1 MPEVRAALRG
11 SRLAAVLVGVAV
23 LLATQLALSTV
34 GRLRGG
40 THELRWLRAR
50 LAEGGDH
57 LDRQRRENAELIG
70 AVDRLVHVTEVLH
83 NRAAE
88 ARRSVQMEESRE
100 PLGEP
105 LVQPVSLAAGAV
117 FVSDDAA
124 RAIGELAWVGGQL
137 AAAGDSLAI
146 LTALEKQRSEDVAIG
161 SPSLWPIRGLVT
173 STFGPRLSPYGG
185 GREMHPGID
194 IQAAYGEPVAAGG
207 SGEVIYAG
215 REPGYGRLVIVDHG
229 RDVET
234 FYGHL
239 SKIFVREGQRISR
252 GQDVGAIGASGR
264 ATGAH
269 LHYEVRVNNEPVNPR
284 RYLLD

>member
-1 MPEVRAALRG
+1 MSEVRAALRG

-23 LLATQLALSTV
+23 LLGTQLALSTV
-34 GRLRGG
+34 ERLRGG
-40 THELRWLRAR
+40 TRELRGLRAR
-50 LAEGGDH
+50 LAERGDH
-57 LDRQRRENAELIG
+57 LDRQRRENAELIA
-70 AVDRLVHVTEVLH
+70 AVDRLVHATEVLH
-83 NRAAE
+83 DRAAE

-100 PLGEP
+100 PVGEP
-105 LVQPVSLAAGAV
+105 LVQPVSLATGAA

-194 IQAAYGEPVAAGG
+194 IQAPYGELVAAGG

-215 REPGYGRLVIVDHG
+215 RDSGYGRLVIVDHG

-239 SKIFVREGQRISR
+239 SKIFVREGQRVSR
-252 GQDVGAIGASGR
+252 GQDVGAVGASGR

-284 RYLLD
+284 RYLVD

>member
-11 SRLAAVLVGVAV
+11 SRLAALLVGVAV
-23 LLATQLALSTV
+23 LLGTQLALSTV
-34 GRLRGG
+34 ERLRGG
-40 THELRWLRAR
+40 TRDLRSLRAR
-50 LAEGGDH
+50 LAERGDQ
-57 LDRQRRENAELIG
+57 LDRQGRENAELIA

-83 NRAAE
+83 DRAVE
-88 ARRSVQMEESRE
+88 ARRAAQMEESRE

-105 LVQPVSLAAGAV
+105 AMQRVSLAAGAR

-146 LTALEKQRSEDVAIG
+146 LSALQKQRSDDVAVA
-161 SPSLWPIRGLVT
+161 SPSLWPVRGLVT

-185 GREMHPGID
+185 GPEMHPGID
-194 IQAAYGEPVAAGG
+194 IQAPYGDPVAAGG

-215 REPGYGRLVIVDHG
+215 RDGGYGRLVIVDHG
-229 RDVET
+229 HDVET

-239 SKIFVREGQRISR
+239 SKIFVREGQRVSR

-284 RYLLD
+284 RYLVD

>member
-23 LLATQLALSTV
+23 LLGTQLALSTV
-34 GRLRGG
+34 ERLRGG
-40 THELRWLRAR
+40 TRELRWLRVR
-50 LAEGGDH
+50 LAERRDH
-57 LDRQRRENAELIG
+57 LDHQRLENAELIA

-83 NRAAE
+83 DRAAE
-88 ARRSVQMEESRE
+88 ARRGVQMEESRE
-100 PLGEP
+100 PVGEP
-105 LVQPVSLAAGAV
+105 AVPMVSLAAGAP

-146 LTALEKQRSEDVAIG
+146 LTALQKQRSEDVAVAP
-161 SPSLWPIRGLVT
+161 PSLWPVRGLVT
-173 STFGPRLSPYGG
+173 STFGPRLSPYGD

-215 REPGYGRLVIVDHG
+215 RDSGYGRLVIVDHG
-229 RDVET
+229 HDLET

-239 SKIFVREGQRISR
+239 SKIFVREGQRVSR
-252 GQDVGAIGASGR
+252 GQDLGAIGASGR

-269 LHYEVRVNNEPVNPR
+269 LHYEVRMNNEPVNPR
-284 RYLLD
+284 RYLVD

>member
-1 MPEVRAALRG
+1 SGWRSSRACLAARVSRARPASMPSSFSSRPGRASRGARSANPEGGVMPEVRAALRG

-40 THELRWLRAR
+40 TRELRWLRAR

-83 NRAAE
+83 DRAAE

-161 SPSLWPIRGLVT
+161 SPSLWP
-173 STFGPRLSPYGG
+173 
-185 GREMHPGID
+185 
-194 IQAAYGEPVAAGG
+194 
-207 SGEVIYAG
+207 
-215 REPGYGRLVIVDHG
+215 
-229 RDVET
+229 
-234 FYGHL
+234 
-239 SKIFVREGQRISR
+239 
-252 GQDVGAIGASGR
+252 
-264 ATGAH
+264 
-269 LHYEVRVNNEPVNPR
+269 
-284 RYLLD
+284 